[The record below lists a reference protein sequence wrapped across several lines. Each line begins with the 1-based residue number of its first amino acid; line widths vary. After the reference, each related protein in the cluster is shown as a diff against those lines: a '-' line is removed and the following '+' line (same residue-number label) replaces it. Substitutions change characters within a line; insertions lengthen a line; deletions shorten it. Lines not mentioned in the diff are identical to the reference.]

1 MTVGTLRKTAVG
13 APRVSIGPDVLQM
26 AIGSEGTLGIV
37 TDVVVRLRPQPQ
49 VQVSL
54 KETPRVLGH
63 PTDRFWMQSMS
74 AIVSNM
80 QRSENDNI
88 SRQHS
93 CV

>member
-1 MTVGTLRKTAVG
+1 MTVGTLRKTALG

-54 KETPRVLGH
+54 KETPRVLGY
-63 PTDRFWMQSMS
+63 PTDRFLMQSMS
-74 AIVSNM
+74 AVVSNM
-80 QRSENDNI
+80 QCSENDNI